1 MGRYLI
7 QTSNVVERPVQA
19 VTGGTGRRVL
29 ILESMLPSAE
39 HRILLDRAGIG
50 VIVAIDG
57 DDCIAQLVGD
67 WTIGLVV
74 ADLALLPPAAIA
86 RLSRRDGPK
95 LLALVADDGA
105 ELGGM
110 ALDAN
115 LAGFLTRDAGRQ
127 DYLAAVETALAKPG
141 ALQVADLSD
150 TGIAQIGALSAEVE
164 RIVAA
169 LATLAA
175 GERRIAAGGPLPV
188 TALQVRAIIKARRLR
203 ERFFPASLFADPV
216 WDMLLDLTAARL
228 EGKPVAVSSLCL
240 AAAVPTT
247 TALRQ
252 VKALCD
258 AGMFV
263 RRVDVHDAR
272 RTFIE
277 LSEPS
282 AQSMLDYLGSLRGE
296 GPVI

>member
-1 MGRYLI
+1 MI
-7 QTSNVVERPVQA
+7 ETSNLAERPVQA
-19 VTGGTGRRVL
+19 VTGGTGGRVL
-29 ILESMLPSAE
+29 LLEAMLPSAE
-39 HRILLDRAGIG
+39 HRLWLDRAGIG
-50 VIVAIDG
+50 VVVAING
-57 DDCIAQLVGD
+57 DDCVAQLIGD

-74 ADLALLPPAAIA
+74 ADLALLPSAAIA

-105 ELGGM
+105 ELGGKV
-110 ALDAN
+110 LGAN
-115 LAGFLTRDAGRQ
+115 LAGFLTRDVGRG

-141 ALQVADLSD
+141 GLQVADLSD
-150 TGIAQIGALSAEVE
+150 NGIAQIGALSAEVE

-188 TALQVRAIIKARRLR
+188 TAVQVRSIIKARRLR
-203 ERFFPASLFADPV
+203 ERLFPAALFADPV

-258 AGMFV
+258 AGMFI
-263 RRVDVHDAR
+263 RRVDLRDAR

-277 LSEPS
+277 LSEDS
-282 AQSMLDYLGSLRGE
+282 AQSMLDYPGSLRGE
-296 GPVI
+296 GPVV